1 MRATP
6 KPYRESESTEPEASE
21 QRLIDEHPEFTR
33 LAWRPGADRVSALAA
48 LTEVAR
54 RAVGLELFW
63 AAERTHCS
71 SDYRYHAAL
80 LEAAET
86 WVAAGLLTEDEVD
99 AALEA
104 RRREVRLDEVVP
116 RLDAGEEA

>member
-6 KPYRESESTEPEASE
+6 EPSQKSKSSEPEASDR
-21 QRLIDEHPEFTR
+21 RLIDDYPEFTR
-33 LAWRPGADRVSALAA
+33 LAWRPGADRASALAA

-54 RAVGLELFW
+54 RAVGLELVW
-63 AAERTHCS
+63 AAERSHCS
-71 SDYRYHAAL
+71 SDYRVHAAL

-104 RRREVRLDEVVP
+104 RRREERLDEVVP
-116 RLDAGEEA
+116 RLDAGEEE